1 MIAGINKICDEP
13 GPTLDCKVAPLN
25 HCSYSY
31 FFISKQFNWYQPKVR
46 LPYCTEGDWR
56 HTGRALNSLGYN
68 HV

>member
-31 FFISKQFNWYQPKVR
+31 FFISKQFNFVPAKGQSAILYRRWLASHWP
-46 LPYCTEGDWR
+46 CIE
-56 HTGRALNSLGYN
+56 
-68 HV
+68 